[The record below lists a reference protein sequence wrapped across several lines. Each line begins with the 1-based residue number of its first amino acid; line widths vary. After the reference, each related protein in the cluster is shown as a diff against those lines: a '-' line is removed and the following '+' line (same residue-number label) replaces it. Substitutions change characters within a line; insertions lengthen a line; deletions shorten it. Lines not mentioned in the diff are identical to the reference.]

1 MAARYNISLICSW
14 IIAPALLH
22 LARESVLYARFSS
35 LVERTTQLRTT
46 RLTHDATHLQMRCV
60 LAASFIRHLLIEN
73 ESKNV
78 GSSLDGEEQ

>member
-35 LVERTTQLRTT
+35 LDERTTQLRTM
-46 RLTHDATHLQMRCV
+46 RLTHDATHLRMRCV
-60 LAASFIRHLLIEN
+60 LAAFIRHLLIEN

-78 GSSLDGEEQ
+78 GSSLDGEE